1 MLPGHVI
8 RGRAYGSRDKGGHVM
23 SRDQGCVSRSRDQ
36 GDHGSGTDTGYS
48 AGSASYVLIVTI
60 RRKI

>member
-48 AGSASYVLIVTI
+48 AGSASYFLILTI